1 MMAVSVIHPITAD
14 EAMIDAANM
23 AAPVTAE
30 ANASGR
36 ALMNRA
42 TMRNPRRARRAF
54 GVLETVVTAAGW
66 EVRCDRARLGE
77 PIAEVGS

>member
-42 TMRNPRRARRAF
+42 TMRNPPPSTSRAF
-54 GVLETVVTAAGW
+54 GVLETVVTAAG
-66 EVRCDRARLGE
+66 
-77 PIAEVGS
+77 

>member
-30 ANASGR
+30 ANA
-36 ALMNRA
+36 
-42 TMRNPRRARRAF
+42 
-54 GVLETVVTAAGW
+54 
-66 EVRCDRARLGE
+66 
-77 PIAEVGS
+77 IVGAP